1 MNKLRITT
9 SSILILLTIF
19 ICKVD
24 SVGQVP
30 MANLTLTDGLA
41 GETVNRIMTSHSG
54 YVWIATDNGINYFNG
69 KQLVRMPIAD
79 REHRFLNVTD
89 LCETSDGLL
98 YAATDAGLFMIDR
111 QSSEFRRT
119 LPEVEHPLSLLAVG
133 DTLYIGGMQGF
144 QMYVGGKLTQIDVGV
159 SRTGYDNIVREYLR
173 DDDGRIWF
181 IGRYSL
187 HCYDPQTG
195 RITNHRLEGITPN
208 RAALS
213 CFTKVGNRF
222 FIGTHNL
229 GLFVYDIAHHQ
240 LQRLDAIGNLVMSVN
255 MSADGL
261 ICVATDGSGAF
272 LLDPVSLEIV
282 KHYGTEEPG
291 GQQLPTN
298 AVYYY
303 YSDSYG
309 VNWFGFVRYGL
320 QYGRDRSTLFQP
332 YIVDGL
338 STLGMNVRC
347 FSHHGSES
355 LIGLHNGLWYVD
367 SQRHIRHF
375 FSSDDLGG
383 GHIVN
388 SLAYWE
394 GQWYVGTFDG
404 GLQILDPQTLAVSH
418 MKDVP
423 SLQGSSIGD
432 IKVGPDGRLWI
443 GCSDGLY
450 VFDSQGRMEHYTEQ
464 NSPILGAII
473 ISITFD
479 SQGNAWLTGRNGVSL
494 WSAASQEIVKAN
506 YPESFFN
513 QVPYMRGARGHDS
526 LVYMRNGPQLF
537 YTKEDMSDFG
547 ELSLPVAFYDKW
559 CRSMV
564 DDMKGHLWLASERGL
579 FRFGYDLKEF
589 LRLGVAEGLLG
600 DQISEI
606 SIDDSGRL
614 FVVTSQGV
622 FSLDTK
628 VLDAW
633 QHDKR
638 YKVLLYDM
646 RKGDNAMK
654 DSEEYLINDNRRVQ
668 LLWNFGC
675 EAFLASPVL
684 FDYANQSGRLYEY
697 RIDNH
702 SWQLLQDGEQLD
714 IHDLMMGSHQL
725 DLRLAG
731 VDGTESTYD
740 IIVVPSLWAILEL
753 VLLVVAI
760 VLVWLWWRYKNYT
773 EQVISE
779 HHFTEQ
785 ALIEEMQEVQN
796 DDVKSEELTKYQKVR
811 IDEAE
816 CADIVKRMTEYLDRE
831 RVYTNPDLKMKDLAD
846 VLHLSAPKLSQVF
859 NIYLGENY
867 YDFINRYRLSEFKR
881 LIDEGENKR
890 YTITAL
896 SEQCGFKKS
905 NFFSTF
911 RKVEGMTPAE
921 YLKKHGVTV

>member
-1 MNKLRITT
+1 
-9 SSILILLTIF
+9 
-19 ICKVD
+19 
-24 SVGQVP
+24 
-30 MANLTLTDGLA
+30 
-41 GETVNRIMTSHSG
+41 
-54 YVWIATDNGINYFNG
+54 
-69 KQLVRMPIAD
+69 
-79 REHRFLNVTD
+79 
-89 LCETSDGLL
+89 
-98 YAATDAGLFMIDR
+98 
-111 QSSEFRRT
+111 
-119 LPEVEHPLSLLAVG
+119 
-133 DTLYIGGMQGF
+133 
-144 QMYVGGKLTQIDVGV
+144 
-159 SRTGYDNIVREYLR
+159 
-173 DDDGRIWF
+173 
-181 IGRYSL
+181 
-187 HCYDPQTG
+187 
-195 RITNHRLEGITPN
+195 
-208 RAALS
+208 
-213 CFTKVGNRF
+213 
-222 FIGTHNL
+222 
-229 GLFVYDIAHHQ
+229 
-240 LQRLDAIGNLVMSVN
+240 
-255 MSADGL
+255 
-261 ICVATDGSGAF
+261 
-272 LLDPVSLEIV
+272 
-282 KHYGTEEPG
+282 
-291 GQQLPTN
+291 
-298 AVYYY
+298 
-303 YSDSYG
+303 
-309 VNWFGFVRYGL
+309 
-320 QYGRDRSTLFQP
+320 
-332 YIVDGL
+332 
-338 STLGMNVRC
+338 
-347 FSHHGSES
+347 
-355 LIGLHNGLWYVD
+355 
-367 SQRHIRHF
+367 
-375 FSSDDLGG
+375 
-383 GHIVN
+383 
-388 SLAYWE
+388 
-394 GQWYVGTFDG
+394 
-404 GLQILDPQTLAVSH
+404 
-418 MKDVP
+418 
-423 SLQGSSIGD
+423 
-432 IKVGPDGRLWI
+432 
-443 GCSDGLY
+443 
-450 VFDSQGRMEHYTEQ
+450 
-464 NSPILGAII
+464 
-473 ISITFD
+473 
-479 SQGNAWLTGRNGVSL
+479 
-494 WSAASQEIVKAN
+494 
-506 YPESFFN
+506 
-513 QVPYMRGARGHDS
+513 
-526 LVYMRNGPQLF
+526 
-537 YTKEDMSDFG
+537 MSDFG